1 MSTMSNIE
9 CLYKSLNVNDLTM
22 NECFSTKKYQKIK
35 NHSLYI
41 SQSQSLTMNHH
52 MIHYKTR

>member
-9 CLYKSLNVNDLTM
+9 CLYKSLNVNGLTV
-22 NECFSTKKYQKIK
+22 NECFSTKSTDKIQ

-41 SQSQSLTMNHH
+41 SQSQSRTMNHH